1 MTRTA
6 AALIV
11 AALLAGCRDY
21 HSYPRLSKQDGYI
34 PADQFARYGRE
45 QAQQVAIGR
54 EFAAAYRGNRPEDR
68 AAQVR
73 DAVAYASKLPDVR
86 NVVGDSLG
94 YRLTVDFASGWR
106 VAVLPIDDGKRGSE
120 TPALPPGAAGP
131 AK

>member
-1 MTRTA
+1 MTRIA
-6 AALIV
+6 AALIA

-21 HSYPRLSKQDGYI
+21 HSYPRLSNQDGYI

-73 DAVAYASKLPDVR
+73 EAVAYASKLPDVR

-94 YRLTVDFASGWR
+94 YRLTVNFASGWR

-120 TPALPPGAAGP
+120 TPGLPPGAAGP